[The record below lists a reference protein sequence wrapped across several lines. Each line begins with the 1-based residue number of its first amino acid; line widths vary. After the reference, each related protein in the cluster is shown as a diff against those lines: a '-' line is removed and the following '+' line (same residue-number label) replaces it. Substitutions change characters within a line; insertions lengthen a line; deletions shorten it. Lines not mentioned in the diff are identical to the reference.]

1 MAEQY
6 FTAATFKFQR
16 DLAKNNNRAW
26 FNANKQRYENV
37 LRDPFLRLIE
47 DMQAPLAKISTH
59 YRADP
64 RPSGGSLFRIYR
76 DTRFRND
83 KTPYKTWAG
92 ARFGHERRREIEAP
106 SFYLHIQQ
114 RDSFAGGGL
123 WHPEPPTLKKIREF
137 LSDNPAAWK
146 KAVHGKAFR
155 ERFEFWGEA
164 LTRPPKGFPADH
176 PAIDLIRCKQW
187 GLSTTLPVGAA
198 QRKDFA
204 RVVEKHFRLLAPMV
218 DALNTPIAAA
228 AAPKRKVL
236 FGLH

>member
-1 MAEQY
+1 MARQY

-16 DLAKNNNRAW
+16 DLAKNNNRTW
-26 FNANKQRYENV
+26 FAANKKRYEDV

-47 DMQAPLAKISTH
+47 DMQAPLAKISKH

-64 RPSGGSLFRIYR
+64 KPSGGSLFRIYR

-137 LSDNPAAWK
+137 LADNPAAWK

-164 LTRPPKGFPADH
+164 LTRPPRGFDPKHELIEDIKRRNFAAGAALAD
-176 PAIDLIRCKQW
+176 AIVTSDEL
-187 GLSTTLPVGAA
+187 LPV
-198 QRKDFA
+198 
-204 RVVEKHFRLLAPMV
+204 VVDTFKRIAPML
-218 DALNTPIAAA
+218 DYLCAALE
-228 AAPKRKVL
+228 L
-236 FGLH
+236 EF